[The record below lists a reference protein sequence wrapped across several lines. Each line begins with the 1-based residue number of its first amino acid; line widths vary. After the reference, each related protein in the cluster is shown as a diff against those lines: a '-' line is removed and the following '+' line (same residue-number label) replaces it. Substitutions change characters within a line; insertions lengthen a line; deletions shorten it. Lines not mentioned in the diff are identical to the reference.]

1 MTPSYASILAGTSPA
16 GLFSWRGRAH
26 RDLAGEASAAGWQV
40 LPIDTR
46 DVESIDDF
54 YSRLIAAWGLPDW
67 FGCNLDALFDVLGD
81 HTTTPT
87 IVIWDGLRDLIDI
100 DPIRANSIVEVLR
113 DAVEQ
118 SAHLAVIVRDDLGV
132 SGFDALW

>member
-1 MTPSYASILAGTSPA
+1 MTLSYTSILAGTSPA

-40 LPIDTR
+40 LPIDTCG
-46 DVESIDDF
+46 VGSVDDF
-54 YSRLIAAWGLPDW
+54 YSRLVASWGLPDW

-81 HTTTPT
+81 QAATPT

-100 DPIRANSIVEVLR
+100 DPLRAHAIVEVLR

-118 SAHLAVIVRDDLGV
+118 AEHLTVIVRDDLGV